1 MAKRG
6 DDRKEAGSPNAEARS
21 RQQKKN
27 RRESLKRGAGILGH
41 INSACLLKFR
51 YRLTPELRMCYAR
64 TATVMPAPTV
74 GIIHRN
80 EFRRRNMN
88 INAGIIDQQLTGI
101 IEGHPEYLPDGNDF
115 NKKRSAA
122 FVLLC
127 ISTCLELPFADAAEL
142 ITDGGNDAGVDGLN
156 IGEVEDGEFLV
167 TIFQGKYKIKDLT
180 GTFNFPEN
188 GVQKVV
194 DTVQIL
200 FDPYRTVALNN
211 KIAPKIEE
219 IRSLI
224 RDAYIPNVRVI
235 LCNNGIGWTDQAN
248 NWINKAK
255 NDYGDKVE
263 FIHFNHNSIV
273 NILQRS
279 KKVDTTL
286 TLNGQAI
293 VEDMNYMRVL
303 VGRVSVHE
311 IHRLFDEHGD
321 KLLER
326 NIRRYLGLHT
336 NRVNTAIH
344 QTLCD
349 PQKSDKFYFYNN
361 GITMVC
367 DKFDYNAFQKT
378 DYKVQLKNIQV
389 INGGQTCKTIQE
401 TLNSVLPGIVSDSA
415 YVMLR
420 IYQLAEMRKDFV
432 QDITYAT
439 NSQNPVDLR
448 DLRSNDEIQKQLEL
462 GISDLGYSYKRQ
474 REEGVGGSNVI
485 TSSIVAESVLAI
497 WRQRPHQAKFRRK
510 EHFGKLYEYIFKA
523 LNAAQALLA
532 VLIFRTVENERK
544 RPASPS
550 PPDYLPYASHYIS
563 MLIGKKILADMD
575 TSLPEVSHRNFRE
588 LLQQFESNQAKY
600 HEQAVDDMKNAL
612 ISCYGN
618 REISLQQLS
627 ATFRRGD
634 LLEMLG

>member
-1 MAKRG
+1 
-6 DDRKEAGSPNAEARS
+6 
-21 RQQKKN
+21 
-27 RRESLKRGAGILGH
+27 
-41 INSACLLKFR
+41 
-51 YRLTPELRMCYAR
+51 
-64 TATVMPAPTV
+64 
-74 GIIHRN
+74 
-80 EFRRRNMN
+80 MN
-88 INAGIIDQQLTGI
+88 INAGIIDQRITGI
-101 IEGHPEYLPDGNDF
+101 IEDHSEYLPEGNDL
-115 NKKRSAA
+115 NKKRASA
-122 FVLLC
+122 FILLC
-127 ISTCLELPFADAAEL
+127 ISTCLEISFADAAEL

-167 TIFQGKYKIKDLT
+167 TIFQGKYKTKDLT
-180 GTFNFPEN
+180 GTSNFPEN
-188 GVQKVV
+188 GIQKAV
-194 DTVQIL
+194 DTVQVL
-200 FDPYRTVALNN
+200 FDPYRSVTLNK

-235 LCNNGIGWTDQAN
+235 LCNNGAEWTNQAN
-248 NWINKAK
+248 NWINMAK
-255 NDYGDKVE
+255 NDYGDKVD
-263 FIHFNHNSIV
+263 FIHFNHDSIV

-279 KKVDTTL
+279 KQVDATL
-286 TLNGQAI
+286 TLSGQAI
-293 VEDMNYMRVL
+293 VEDMNYMRIL
-303 VGRVSVHE
+303 VGRISVHE
-311 IHRLFDEHGD
+311 IHRLFDNHGD

-361 GITMVC
+361 GITVVC

-378 DYKVQLKNIQV
+378 DYKVQLKNMQI

-401 TLNSVLPGIVSDSA
+401 TLNTVPASAISESA
-415 YVMLR
+415 YVMVR
-420 IYQLAEMRKDFV
+420 IYQLAETNKDFV

-448 DLRSNDEIQKQLEL
+448 DLHSNDEIQKQLGI
-462 GISDLGYSYKRQ
+462 GISDLGYNYKRQ
-474 REEGVGGSNVI
+474 REDSAGGSNII

-510 EHFGKLYEYIFKA
+510 EHFGKLYEDIFKD

-544 RPASPS
+544 RPTSPY
-550 PPDYLPYASHYIS
+550 PPNYLPYASHYIS
-563 MLIGKKILADMD
+563 MLIGKKILADMQV
-575 TSLPEVSHRNFRE
+575 SLPEVSHRNFRE
-588 LLQQFESNQAKY
+588 LFQKFAGNQVEY
-600 HEQAVDDMKNAL
+600 HERAVDDVGKAL
-612 ISCYGN
+612 KSCYGD

-634 LLEMLG
+634 LLEMLATDT

>member
-1 MAKRG
+1 
-6 DDRKEAGSPNAEARS
+6 
-21 RQQKKN
+21 
-27 RRESLKRGAGILGH
+27 
-41 INSACLLKFR
+41 
-51 YRLTPELRMCYAR
+51 
-64 TATVMPAPTV
+64 
-74 GIIHRN
+74 
-80 EFRRRNMN
+80 MN
-88 INAGIIDQQLTGI
+88 INAGIIDQRVSGI
-101 IEGHPEYLPDGNDF
+101 IEDHSEYLPEGNDL
-115 NKKRSAA
+115 NKKRSSA
-122 FVLLC
+122 FILLC
-127 ISTCLELPFADAAEL
+127 ISTCLELSFADAAEL

-167 TIFQGKYKIKDLT
+167 TIFQGKYKTKDLT
-180 GTFNFPEN
+180 GTSNFPEN
-188 GVQKVV
+188 GIQKAV
-194 DTVQIL
+194 DTVQVL
-200 FDPYRTVALNN
+200 FDPYRSVTLNE

-224 RDAYIPNVRVI
+224 RDAYIPNVRII
-235 LCNNGIGWTDQAN
+235 LCNNGAGWTNQAN

-255 NDYGDKVE
+255 NDYGDKVD
-263 FIHFNHNSIV
+263 FIHFNHDSIV

-279 KKVDTTL
+279 KQVDATL
-286 TLNGQAI
+286 TLSGQAI

-303 VGRVSVHE
+303 VGRISVHE
-311 IHRLFDEHGD
+311 IHRLFDNHGD
-321 KLLER
+321 RLLER

-361 GITMVC
+361 GITVVC

-378 DYKVQLKNIQV
+378 DYKVQLKNMQV

-401 TLNSVLPGIVSDSA
+401 TLNTVPASVISESS
-415 YVMLR
+415 YVMVR
-420 IYQLAEMRKDFV
+420 IYQLAETNKDFV

-448 DLRSNDEIQKQLEL
+448 DLHSNDEIQKQLGI
-462 GISDLGYSYKRQ
+462 GISDLGYNYKRQ
-474 REEGVGGSNVI
+474 REDSAGVPNII

-510 EHFGKLYEYIFKA
+510 EHFGKLYEDIFKD

-532 VLIFRTVENERK
+532 VLIFRSVENERK
-544 RPASPS
+544 RPTSPY

-563 MLIGKKILADMD
+563 MLIGKKILADMQV
-575 TSLPEVSHRNFRE
+575 SLPEVSHRNFRE
-588 LLQQFESNQAKY
+588 LFQKFADNQAEY
-600 HEQAVDDMKNAL
+600 HERAVDDVGKAL
-612 ISCYGN
+612 KSCYGD

-634 LLEMLG
+634 LLEMLATTA